1 MIHKL
6 ILVAPWKI
14 ADDDEA
20 VKKAF
25 YEYPIDKEIKS
36 RVDEIVMFTADDEEK
51 EGKESLEMY
60 KTSLGGRIIELKNH
74 GHYTMGDMGTTEFP
88 ELLETILK

>member
-1 MIHKL
+1 MA
-6 ILVAPWKI
+6 VERVGVGDEARVDGMAPDRGRV

-25 YEYPIDKEIKS
+25 YEYPIDEEIKS

-51 EGKESLEMY
+51 EGKESL
-60 KTSLGGRIIELKNH
+60 
-74 GHYTMGDMGTTEFP
+74 
-88 ELLETILK
+88 